1 MGYRHYFFK
10 AKIEDVDRVK
20 NLTPQEIDKIC
31 SENDNDMCFGIE
43 KILYHKGVF
52 EFGKLYWDDT
62 SEQIYRTG
70 VPLFNNKKSME
81 MFEDFVPYVV
91 GKAGL
96 LKSIEIY
103 QNKIIKYFEDCMTDT
118 YDEFRDTTCKS
129 EDKIKNDINDRL
141 YYWKNNYVLSQDEND
156 KNRVTKSWQ
165 YEYSVFNLV
174 HLLKTI
180 DWEKET
186 LLFYG
191 Y

>member
-20 NLTPQEIDKIC
+20 NLTPQEINKIC
-31 SENDNDMCFGIE
+31 SENDNYVCFDIE
-43 KILYHKGVF
+43 KILYHKKVF
-52 EFGKLYWDDT
+52 EFGKTYWDDT
-62 SEQIYRTG
+62 SGQIYSTG

-81 MFEDFVPYVV
+81 VFEDFVPYVV
-91 GKAGL
+91 GKEGL

-103 QNKIIKYFEDCMTDT
+103 QNKIIKYLEDCITDT
-118 YDEFRDTTCKS
+118 YDEFRDTTLKS
-129 EDKIKNDINDRL
+129 EDKIKKDINDRL
-141 YYWKNNYVLSQDEND
+141 YDWKNNYVLSQDEND
-156 KNRVTKSWQ
+156 KNRVTISWL